1 MKGSERVVYSLT
13 IDDIQTVAK
22 DDLERKLNKKEL
34 KMVENKIGD
43 HVNWFEAIS
52 SAMKDSNIDA

>member
-1 MKGSERVVYSLT
+1 MKMKNKIIYALT
-13 IDDIQTVAK
+13 NEDIQTVAK

-43 HVNWFEAIS
+43 HINWFEAVS
-52 SAMKDSNIDA
+52 SAMKDLNIDS